1 MEVFLG
7 YMSSVLIG
15 LSLGLTGGGGS
26 ILTVP
31 MLVYIL
37 GVNPTLATGYSL
49 FVVGVTAG
57 VGAISAIRKKVL
69 EYKPAILFAVPSII
83 AVFVTRKFF
92 IPAIPHQLGNVLG
105 MPISKDIAIMVLFSV
120 LMIVASISMI
130 RSGKSYDAS
139 AVRETKPF
147 VLMLVGAVVGFV
159 AGLVGAGG
167 GFLIIP
173 ALVLLA
179 GMPMKPAVGT
189 SLLIISS
196 QSLIGFIGDATEQS
210 IDWLF
215 LMEFSLVAIVGIF
228 IGMYWSRKIAA
239 HHLKSIFGWF
249 VLVMGIYILISELFF

>member
-1 MEVFLG
+1 MEIFLG
-7 YMSSVLIG
+7 YMAAVLIG

-83 AVFVTRKFF
+83 AVFFTRKFL
-92 IPAIPHQLGNVLG
+92 IPAIPHELGQVFHIA
-105 MPISKDIAIMVLFSV
+105 ISKDLAIMVLFAI
-120 LMIVASISMI
+120 LMIAASISMI
-130 RSGKSYDAS
+130 RSAKSYDVPS
-139 AVRETKPF
+139 ARATKPL
-147 VLMLVGAVVGFV
+147 VLMIVGAVVGFV

-215 LMEFSLVAIVGIF
+215 LIEFSLLAIVGIF

-249 VLVMGIYILISELFF
+249 VLVMGVYILISELLF